1 MNKGLRIK
9 AYGLGLGA
17 LSLQLVAL
25 GLWPLA
31 FRLQFMRNHM
41 NRAHLFRSFG
51 PDPMSLSFEATRL
64 LGCAWGFPL
73 ERRQA
78 RLTYFLLIAEPLMN
92 DALTIEVFSD
102 YI

>member
-1 MNKGLRIK
+1 
-9 AYGLGLGA
+9 
-17 LSLQLVAL
+17 
-25 GLWPLA
+25 
-31 FRLQFMRNHM
+31 
-41 NRAHLFRSFG
+41 
-51 PDPMSLSFEATRL
+51 MSLSFEATRL

-78 RLTYFLLIAEPLMN
+78 RLSYFLLIAEPLMN